1 MPLQSLSLKHAP
13 VIAGSVKILVD
24 GKKWTEVHDFDGSGP
39 GDTHFTVDCESATVR
54 FGDGE
59 HGAIPPFPREE
70 KKKEKNIVVK
80 TYRSGGGIRGNI
92 PVHYKIKRY
101 ALHRFFDPK
110 YEPVKIAGFTRPVG
124 GAEAETV
131 DAALD
136 RGRRERKS
144 ATRLIGEGDIGELA
158 RQTPGTR
165 IHSLRV
171 LFDYHPLFASIA
183 MPGAITVAVVPFTR
197 DVEMVPPVG
206 PSRGFLA
213 RIKRFLDDKRI
224 IASDLR
230 VVGPVYVPV
239 SVDALLRIRPHFD
252 AEAIKAAAEKAVGD
266 FINPFSG
273 GPDRK
278 GWEFGRSVFAAE
290 ITALLQRIEGVACV
304 ETPEVKEWKEDAP
317 GAADKSRS
325 ESVALPKTGLPYA
338 WFSRGPDIPAR
349 SSITIRIAGE

>member
-1 MPLQSLSLKHAP
+1 
-13 VIAGSVKILVD
+13 
-24 GKKWTEVHDFDGSGP
+24 
-39 GDTHFTVDCESATVR
+39 
-54 FGDGE
+54 
-59 HGAIPPFPREE
+59 
-70 KKKEKNIVVK
+70 
-80 TYRSGGGIRGNI
+80 
-92 PVHYKIKRY
+92 
-101 ALHRFFDPK
+101 
-110 YEPVKIAGFTRPVG
+110 
-124 GAEAETV
+124 
-131 DAALD
+131 
-136 RGRRERKS
+136 
-144 ATRLIGEGDIGELA
+144 
-158 RQTPGTR
+158 
-165 IHSLRV
+165 
-171 LFDYHPLFASIA
+171 
-183 MPGAITVAVVPFTR
+183 VAVVPFTR